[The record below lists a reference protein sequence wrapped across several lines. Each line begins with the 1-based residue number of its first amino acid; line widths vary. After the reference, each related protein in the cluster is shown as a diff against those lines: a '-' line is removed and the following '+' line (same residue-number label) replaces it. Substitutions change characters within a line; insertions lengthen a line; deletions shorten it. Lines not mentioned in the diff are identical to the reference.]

1 MQVRVL
7 DATVGASG
15 IHRHDRSDTQI
26 LDKAIELQWWKM
38 RVQTVGLLHK
48 FRVEYA
54 ESVVVKIGTWV
65 SVLNLRDSL
74 WVPEAAEVKPDETG
88 SVVPGTT
95 NISWVVQGNEDK
107 EHEDLVCRRVAG
119 RPLRGVENDALHD
132 VTDLKRVERW
142 GGDMQVL
149 ICHNGA
155 VQLEAQVMEKGG
167 MVEPQ
172 GQLFEPNLGH
182 SRRSRREASVQER
195 ERKVEA
201 PYDVCEYGRRYEPLG
216 ICERIRG
223 GADPNGLQ
231 SCEGDIGW
239 CEIGYGQEIRTVVGN
254 VSVEYGGEGFRLAR
268 ILASTEVRGIGYAAL
283 ERLGRLREDTEI
295 VFRQGVRKHGKLNLE
310 ASCLCG
316 KSSTSVLEDTSEN
329 GLRMYPYFLFEYR
342 NVKEPCMSFYK

>member
-1 MQVRVL
+1 
-7 DATVGASG
+7 
-15 IHRHDRSDTQI
+15 
-26 LDKAIELQWWKM
+26 M
-38 RVQTVGLLHK
+38 RERRCRNWQ
-48 FRVEYA
+48 
-54 ESVVVKIGTWV
+54 WV

-88 SVVPGTT
+88 SVVPEQLILAGWYKGMKT
-95 NISWVVQGNEDK
+95 K
-107 EHEDLVCRRVAG
+107 RVAG

-132 VTDLKRVERW
+132 VTDLKRVESR
-142 GGDMQVL
+142 GGDMQ
-149 ICHNGA
+149 
-155 VQLEAQVMEKGG
+155 LEGHRVCRVGDDLCVVRPAQVMEKGG

-172 GQLFEPNLGH
+172 GQLFKPNLGY

-216 ICERIRG
+216 ICEGIRG

-239 CEIGYGQEIRTVVGN
+239 CEIGYGQEIRTVAGN
-254 VSVEYGGEGFRLAR
+254 VSVECGGEGFRLAR

-295 VFRQGVRKHGKLNLE
+295 VFRQGVRKHGKLNLRHL
-310 ASCLCG
+310 AW
-316 KSSTSVLEDTSEN
+316 
-329 GLRMYPYFLFEYR
+329 
-342 NVKEPCMSFYK
+342 